1 MPCKHVFDDG
11 KKCTKSALYN
21 LVGLSPAFC
30 RAHKTDDMNDV
41 LSPICNYVSA
51 IGLKCTKHSGWGYA
65 NDKKKIRCAE
75 HHLDGMDDLKHP
87 LCKEPKCPNRRSY
100 GFMKDKIMSHC
111 AEHKKSGMVNLKHKM
126 CEECEKTKK
135 AGDVL
140 IASYNYDGETA
151 GKFCKEHKLDGMDD
165 VTHQRCIFKDG
176 LSGCKDRRIYNNF
189 KGDKPLFCKIHKS
202 VGMIDVN
209 NKFCLF
215 GPCLRKPYYNL
226 STETIPLFC
235 SDHKTAEM
243 VSLIGTKCK
252 NTWCDNRFQ
261 INKNEDYCVR
271 CFIHM
276 FPDKPN
282 ARNYKT
288 KEKAVCDFILETFS
302 NMTWISDRR
311 VTDGCSRR
319 RPDLLLDL
327 GYQVIIVEID
337 ENQHLDYDCSCEN
350 KRLMEL
356 SKDVGHRNIIFIR
369 FNPDDYQ
376 DRNDTKIKSCWSAN
390 KTNGLLVITKK
401 NSAEW
406 KTRLQCL
413 QEQVQYW
420 LDNKSGKMIETVQL
434 FYDEC

>member
-21 LVGLSPAFC
+21 LIGLSPAFC

-41 LSPICNYVSA
+41 YSVRCDYVSE
-51 IGLKCTKHSGWGYA
+51 SGVCCKKTVSWGYP
-65 NDKKKIRCAE
+65 DKKKKIRCAE
-75 HHLDGMDDLKHP
+75 HKLDGMKDLKHP
-87 LCKEPKCPNRRSY
+87 SCKECETPCSY
-100 GFMKDKIMSHC
+100 GFTKDKIMTHC
-111 AEHKKSGMVNLKHKM
+111 AEHKKTGMVNLKHKM

-135 AGDVL
+135 AEDVL
-140 IASYNYDGETA
+140 IASYNYEGKIS
-151 GKFCKEHKLDGMDD
+151 GKFCKEHKLDGMID

-176 LSGCKDRRIYNNF
+176 ELECDRRRLYNNL

-202 VGMIDVN
+202 NNMIDVS
-209 NKFCLF
+209 NKLCVFRQ
-215 GPCLRKPYYNL
+215 CLRRPSYNL
-226 STETIPLFC
+226 PTETIPLFC
-235 SDHKTAEM
+235 PDHKTAEM
-243 VSLIGTKCK
+243 LNLIGTKCK
-252 NTWCDNRFQ
+252 NSWCDNRFQ
-261 INKNEDYCVR
+261 TNKNENYCIR

-288 KEKAVCDFILETFS
+288 KEKAVCDFIIEIFP
-302 NMTWISDRR
+302 NMTWISDKR
-311 VTDGCSRR
+311 VIDGCSRR

-327 GYQVIIVEID
+327 GYQVIIIEVD
-337 ENQHLDYDCSCEN
+337 ENQHMDYDCSCEN

-356 SKDVGHRNIIFIR
+356 SKDVGHRNIVFIR

-376 DRNDTKIKSCWSAN
+376 DRNEKKVKSCWIAN
-390 KTNGLLVITKK
+390 KTNGLLVITNKTI
-401 NSAEW
+401 AEW
-406 KTRLQCL
+406 KARLLCL

-420 LDNKSGKMIETVQL
+420 IDNKSGKMIETVQL